1 MEGTHTENGKSI
13 RTRCTRQRE
22 QADLF
27 NVPGF
32 TVQTGPRMPRARR
45 ANLEGLK
52 ISNTHVL
59 PPSPT
64 RAIVRT
70 KLKFLFKKQLQ
81 KSDVNSLR
89 RMVLPKKEAETHL
102 PVLESK
108 EGIIINMMDMD
119 GIHEWCFKFRFP
131 FKNTIISDINYGLV
145 IEAVKAGELE
155 MREIFDGIDF
165 SLPILG
171 VMGMSIDYDPSF
183 LDDSP
188 LDYQGETM
196 ADFDGLGSGSSLVGD
211 NDNIPAD
218 HNL

>member
-1 MEGTHTENGKSI
+1 MLD
-13 RTRCTRQRE
+13 Q
-22 QADLF
+22 
-27 NVPGF
+27 
-32 TVQTGPRMPRARR
+32 
-45 ANLEGLK
+45 
-52 ISNTHVL
+52 
-59 PPSPT
+59 
-64 RAIVRT
+64 
-70 KLKFLFKKQLQ
+70 
-81 KSDVNSLR
+81 
-89 RMVLPKKEAETHL
+89 
-102 PVLESK
+102 
-108 EGIIINMMDMD
+108 
-119 GIHEWCFKFRFP
+119 
-131 FKNTIISDINYGLV
+131 V

-218 HNL
+218 HNLG